1 MNRKVLIAVA
11 AFIISAAVLSAQEAS
26 KAKFKRYNR
35 WMVGI
40 ELTKDN
46 HNAIGPGVTAIW
58 GRQFSDLIF
67 LGVGFGTDMT
77 IGHTGEMS
85 MTITDENGNQTVK
98 EYAPYRHYFLFPV
111 YADLQ
116 VNLSRRPSPFFAEFK
131 AGAAIDTDLTRVRG
145 TERYSTFE
153 WDGGGVLLGLGV
165 GKRFKLKND
174 DDIDIKIGADCIIGP
189 FYANIPISLG
199 VRYGF

>member
-1 MNRKVLIAVA
+1 MNRRVLIAVA
-11 AFIISAAVLSAQEAS
+11 AFIMSAAAVSAQEAS

-35 WMVGI
+35 WMVGV
-40 ELTKDN
+40 ELVKDN
-46 HNAIGPGVTAIW
+46 HDAIGPGVTAVY
-58 GRQFSDLIF
+58 GRQFSELIF

-77 IGHTGEMS
+77 IAHNGD
-85 MTITDENGNQTVK
+85 MTITYTDEKGNQIVR

-116 VNLSRRPSPFFAEFK
+116 VNLSRRPSPFFVEFK
-131 AGAAIDTDLTRVRG
+131 AGAAVDTDLTRVRG
-145 TERYSTFE
+145 TESYCTYE
-153 WDGGGVLLGLGV
+153 WDGGGVLLGSGV
-165 GKRFKLKND
+165 GKRFNLKNND
-174 DDIDIKIGADCIIGP
+174 NIDIKIGVDCIIGP

>member
-1 MNRKVLIAVA
+1 MYRKVLIAVA
-11 AFIISAAVLSAQEAS
+11 AFIMSAAAVSAQKAS
-26 KAKFKRYNR
+26 KEKFKRYNR
-35 WMVGI
+35 WMVGV
-40 ELTKDN
+40 ELVKDN
-46 HNAIGPGVTAIW
+46 HDAIGPGVTAVY
-58 GRQFSDLIF
+58 GRQFSELIF

-77 IGHTGEMS
+77 IPNPGQTRIE
-85 MTITDENGNQTVK
+85 ITDESGNTTIK
-98 EYAPYRHYFLFPV
+98 EYGPHYYFLFPV

-131 AGAAIDTDLTRVRG
+131 AGAAVDTDLTRVRG
-145 TERYSTFE
+145 TESYCTYE
-153 WDGGGVLLGLGV
+153 WDGGGVLLGSGV

-174 DDIDIKIGADCIIGP
+174 DNIDIKIGVDCYLGP

>member
-1 MNRKVLIAVA
+1 MYRKVLIAVA
-11 AFIISAAVLSAQEAS
+11 AFIISAAAVSAQEAS
-26 KAKFKRYNR
+26 KEKFKRYNR

-40 ELTKDN
+40 ELVKDN
-46 HNAIGPGVTAIW
+46 HDAIGPGVTAVY
-58 GRQFSDLIF
+58 GRQFSELIF

-77 IGHTGEMS
+77 IHNPGQSRLE
-85 MTITDENGNQTVK
+85 ITDKNGNTTIK
-98 EYAPYRHYFLFPV
+98 EYGPYYYFLFPV

-116 VNLSRRPSPFFAEFK
+116 VNLSRRQSPFFAEFK
-131 AGAAIDTDLTRVRG
+131 AGVAVDTDLTRVRG
-145 TERYSTFE
+145 TESYCTYE
-153 WDGGGVLLGLGV
+153 WAGGGVLLGSGV

-174 DDIDIKIGADCIIGP
+174 DNIDIKIGVDCIIGP

>member
-1 MNRKVLIAVA
+1 MYRKIIIAVA
-11 AFIISAAVLSAQEAS
+11 AFIMSAAALSAQEAT

-40 ELTKDN
+40 DMIKDSRD
-46 HNAIGPGVTAIW
+46 AIGSGVTAVY
-58 GRQFSDLIF
+58 GRQFSELIF

-77 IGHTGEMS
+77 IHNHGQSRVE
-85 MTITDENGNQTVK
+85 ITDKNGNTTIK
-98 EYAPYRHYFLFPV
+98 EFGPYYYFLFPV

-116 VNLSRRPSPFFAEFK
+116 VNLSRRQSPFFAEFK
-131 AGAAIDTDLTRVRG
+131 AGAAVDTDLTRVRG
-145 TERYSTFE
+145 TESYCTYE
-153 WDGGGVLLGLGV
+153 WAGGGVLLGSGV

-174 DDIDIKIGADCIIGP
+174 DNIDIKIGVDCYLGP
-189 FYANIPISLG
+189 FYANIPITLG

>member
-1 MNRKVLIAVA
+1 MYRKIIIAVA
-11 AFIISAAVLSAQEAS
+11 AFIMSAAAVSAQEAT

-40 ELTKDN
+40 DMIKDSRD
-46 HNAIGPGVTAIW
+46 AIGSGVTAVY
-58 GRQFSDLIF
+58 GRQFSELIF
-67 LGVGFGTDMT
+67 LGVGFGTNMT
-77 IGHTGEMS
+77 ISDPGKTRVEILDNNGDK
-85 MTITDENGNQTVK
+85 TIK
-98 EYAPYRHYFLFPV
+98 EFGPDYYFLFPV

-131 AGAAIDTDLTRVRG
+131 AGAAVDTDLTRVRG
-145 TERYSTFE
+145 TESYCTYE
-153 WDGGGVLLGLGV
+153 WAGGGVLLGSGV

-174 DDIDIKIGADCIIGP
+174 DNIDIKIGVDCIIGP

>member
-11 AFIISAAVLSAQEAS
+11 AFIMSAAAVSAQEAS
-26 KAKFKRYNR
+26 KSKFKRYNR

-46 HNAIGPGVTAIW
+46 HDAIGPGVTAVY

-67 LGVGFGTDMT
+67 LGVGFGTNMT
-77 IGHTGEMS
+77 IGHTGEMRVEYIDGDGNK
-85 MTITDENGNQTVK
+85 TIK
-98 EYAPYRHYFLFPV
+98 EYAPYRHYFLFPI

-131 AGAAIDTDLTRVRG
+131 VGAAVDVDLTRVRG
-145 TERYSTFE
+145 TENYNTLE
-153 WDGGGVLLGLGV
+153 WAGGGVLLGSGV

-174 DDIDIKIGADCIIGP
+174 DNIDIQIGVDCIMGP
-189 FYANIPISLG
+189 FYANVPISLG
-199 VRYGF
+199 IRYGF

>member
-1 MNRKVLIAVA
+1 MYRKVLIAVA
-11 AFIISAAVLSAQEAS
+11 AFIMSAAAVSAQEAS

-40 ELTKDN
+40 DLIKDSRD
-46 HNAIGPGVTAIW
+46 AIGSGVTAVY

-77 IGHTGEMS
+77 VSDPGKTRVEIIDNNGDK
-85 MTITDENGNQTVK
+85 TIK
-98 EYAPYRHYFLFPV
+98 EFGPDLYILFPV

-131 AGAAIDTDLTRVRG
+131 AGIAVDTELTFVSG
-145 TERYSTFE
+145 TERYCTYD
-153 WDGGGVLLGLGV
+153 WVGGGVLLGSGV

-174 DDIDIKIGADCIIGP
+174 DNIDIKIGVDCYLGP
-189 FYANIPISLG
+189 FYANIPITLG

>member
-1 MNRKVLIAVA
+1 MYRKVLIAVA
-11 AFIISAAVLSAQEAS
+11 AFIMSAAAVSAQEAS

-35 WMVGI
+35 WMVGV
-40 ELTKDN
+40 ELVKDN
-46 HNAIGPGVTAIW
+46 HDAIGPGITAVY
-58 GRQFSDLIF
+58 GRQFSELIF

-77 IGHTGEMS
+77 ISNPGQTRME
-85 MTITDENGNQTVK
+85 ITDESGNTTIK
-98 EYAPYRHYFLFPV
+98 EYGPYYYFLFPV

-131 AGAAIDTDLTRVRG
+131 AGAAVDTDLTRVRG
-145 TERYSTFE
+145 TESYCTYE
-153 WDGGGVLLGLGV
+153 WAGGGVILGSGV

-174 DDIDIKIGADCIIGP
+174 DNIDIKIGVDCIIGP

>member
-1 MNRKVLIAVA
+1 MYRKVLIAVA
-11 AFIISAAVLSAQEAS
+11 AFIMSAAAVSAQEAS
-26 KAKFKRYNR
+26 KEKFKRYNR

-40 ELTKDN
+40 ELVKDN
-46 HNAIGPGVTAIW
+46 HDAIGPGVTAVY
-58 GRQFSDLIF
+58 GRQFSELIF
-67 LGVGFGTDMT
+67 LGVGFGTNMT
-77 IGHTGEMS
+77 ISDPGKTRVEILDNNGDK
-85 MTITDENGNQTVK
+85 TIK
-98 EYAPYRHYFLFPV
+98 EFGPDYYFLFPV

-131 AGAAIDTDLTRVRG
+131 AGVAVDTDLTRVRG
-145 TERYSTFE
+145 TESYCTYE
-153 WDGGGVLLGLGV
+153 WAGGGVLLGSGV

-174 DDIDIKIGADCIIGP
+174 DNIDIKIGVDCIIGP

>member
-1 MNRKVLIAVA
+1 MYRKVLIAVA
-11 AFIISAAVLSAQEAS
+11 AFIMSAAAVSAQKAS
-26 KAKFKRYNR
+26 KEKFKRYNR
-35 WMVGI
+35 WMVGV
-40 ELTKDN
+40 ELVKDN
-46 HNAIGPGVTAIW
+46 HDAIGPGITAVY
-58 GRQFSDLIF
+58 GRQFSELIF

-77 IGHTGEMS
+77 ISNPGQTRIE
-85 MTITDENGNQTVK
+85 ITDESGNTTIK
-98 EYAPYRHYFLFPV
+98 EYGPYYYFLFPV

-131 AGAAIDTDLTRVRG
+131 AGAAVDTDLTRVRG
-145 TERYSTFE
+145 TESYCTYG
-153 WDGGGVLLGLGV
+153 WAGGGVLLGSGV

-174 DDIDIKIGADCIIGP
+174 DNIDIKIGVDCIIGP

>member
-11 AFIISAAVLSAQEAS
+11 AFIMSAAAVSAQEAS

-40 ELTKDN
+40 DLIKDSYD
-46 HNAIGPGVTAIW
+46 AIGSGVTAVY

-77 IGHTGEMS
+77 VSDSGKTRVEIIDNNGDK
-85 MTITDENGNQTVK
+85 TIK
-98 EYAPYRHYFLFPV
+98 EFGPDLYILFPV

-131 AGAAIDTDLTRVRG
+131 AGIAVDTELTFVSG
-145 TERYSTFE
+145 TERYCTYD
-153 WDGGGVLLGLGV
+153 WAGGGVLLGSGV

-174 DDIDIKIGADCIIGP
+174 DNIDIKIGVDCYLGP
-189 FYANIPISLG
+189 FYANIPITLG

>member
-11 AFIISAAVLSAQEAS
+11 AFIMSAAAVSAQEAS
-26 KAKFKRYNR
+26 ESKFKRYNR

-46 HNAIGPGVTAIW
+46 HDAIGPGITAVY

-67 LGVGFGTDMT
+67 LGVGFGTDMSISKSAGMRVET
-77 IGHTGEMS
+77 
-85 MTITDENGNQTVK
+85 TDENGNKVIK
-98 EYAPYRHYFLFPV
+98 EYGPNHYFRFPV

-131 AGAAIDTDLTRVRG
+131 VGAAVDVDLTRVRG
-145 TERYSTFE
+145 TENYNTLE
-153 WDGGGVLLGLGV
+153 WAGGGVLLGSGV

-174 DDIDIKIGADCIIGP
+174 DNIDIQIGVDCIMGP
-189 FYANIPISLG
+189 FYANVPISLG
-199 VRYGF
+199 IRYGF

>member
-11 AFIISAAVLSAQEAS
+11 AFIMSAAAVSAQEAS
-26 KAKFKRYNR
+26 ESKFKRYNR

-46 HNAIGPGVTAIW
+46 HDAIGPGVTAVY

-67 LGVGFGTDMT
+67 LGVGFGTDMSISKSAGMRVET
-77 IGHTGEMS
+77 
-85 MTITDENGNQTVK
+85 TDENGNNVIK
-98 EYAPYRHYFLFPV
+98 EYGPNHYFRFPV

-131 AGAAIDTDLTRVRG
+131 VGAAVDVALQRVRG
-145 TERYSTFE
+145 TENYNTLE
-153 WDGGGVLLGLGV
+153 WAGGGVLLGSGV

-174 DDIDIKIGADCIIGP
+174 DNIDVKIGVDCIMGP
-189 FYANIPISLG
+189 FYANVPISLG
-199 VRYGF
+199 IRYGF

>member
-1 MNRKVLIAVA
+1 MYRKIIIAVA
-11 AFIISAAVLSAQEAS
+11 AFIMSAAVVSAQEAT

-40 ELTKDN
+40 DMIKDSRD
-46 HNAIGPGVTAIW
+46 AIGSGVTAVY
-58 GRQFSDLIF
+58 GRQFSELIF
-67 LGVGFGTDMT
+67 LGVGFGTNISISDPGKTRVEILDNNGDKT
-77 IGHTGEMS
+77 I
-85 MTITDENGNQTVK
+85 K
-98 EYAPYRHYFLFPV
+98 EFGPDYYFLFPV

-131 AGAAIDTDLTRVRG
+131 AGIAVDTELTFVRG
-145 TERYSTFE
+145 TERYCTYD
-153 WDGGGVLLGLGV
+153 WAGGGVLLGSGV

-174 DDIDIKIGADCIIGP
+174 DNIDVKIGVDCYLGP